1 MTNVDIALT
10 IVRSVDAPREIVWS
24 AWTGPEEL
32 AGWWW
37 PERFHTTYQVDLRE
51 GGAYRFRTIDVAG
64 MGVLAVT
71 GQFETFEPPE
81 FLVYTWRWKEA
92 TISSRG
98 SLWSSATSPAARSC
112 ISATRAYPR
121 PRSERT
127 TRKAGT
133 IASTGWRDTV
143 TVANGQANS

>member
-81 FLVYTWRWKEA
+81 FLVYTWRWEG
-92 TISSRG
+92 SDDLESR
-98 SLWSSATSPAARSC
+98 
-112 ISATRAYPR
+112 
-121 PRSERT
+121 
-127 TRKAGT
+127 
-133 IASTGWRDTV
+133 V
-143 TVANGQANS
+143 TVEFRDLAGRTELHIRHEGLPTAEERVNHAKGWNDCLDRLEGYSHSGEWTG